1 MDHGCGIR
9 ASSYLRAA
17 ALRLAL
23 LLLVMTGC
31 ASESSGP
38 VVSYEGNYPERRP
51 NSFPNGN
58 PEATKG
64 VALKV
69 DTNGSL
75 RLNSEEST
83 RRIIPTGS
91 TTSKRT
97 QLADHTDGLNET
109 VWFGT
114 VPDHLA
120 VPWTKPQDLV
130 FDKTFP
136 SDSNTFADGYFCFAN
151 GSVQWLTVH
160 EDMNRDAFRAL
171 FTIAGNDRSAL
182 SRLYPAGKPK
192 VTTSHNIGFDKVGD
206 VHLANSRSLGL
217 ANNKELATAI
227 MNYTAATRRL
237 PPAEGYGPD
246 GKPWVSWRVLLLPFI
261 TGHEGLSKRYDF
273 SVPWDHPNNAYVLEN
288 MPSVFRDPIAPH
300 PDKTKTK
307 ILLITGA
314 GTAFPLD

>member
-1 MDHGCGIR
+1 MDHGCGNRPISNLQVI
-9 ASSYLRAA
+9 AWN
-17 ALRLAL
+17 
-23 LLLVMTGC
+23 LVLSLVVIAGC
-31 ASESSGP
+31 SNESSGP

-69 DTNGSL
+69 DSSSSL
-75 RLNSEEST
+75 RSGVEEST
-83 RRIIPTGS
+83 RRLIPTGS

-136 SDSNTFADGYFCFAN
+136 SDQNTFVDGYFCFAN
-151 GSVQWLTVH
+151 GSVHWLTVC
-160 EDMNRDAFRAL
+160 EYMNRDAFRAL
-171 FTIAGNDRSAL
+171 FTIAGNDRNAL
-182 SRLYPAGKPK
+182 SRLYPTGKPK
-192 VTTSHNIGFDKVGD
+192 VTSPHIGFEKVDD
-206 VHLANSRSLGL
+206 VQLAKSKSLGL
-217 ANNKELATAI
+217 ENNKELATAM

-261 TGHEGLSKRYDF
+261 TGHEGLSKHYDF

>member
-1 MDHGCGIR
+1 MSLILLAGCFNDS
-9 ASSYLRAA
+9 A
-17 ALRLAL
+17 
-23 LLLVMTGC
+23 
-31 ASESSGP
+31 GP
-38 VVSYEGNYPERRP
+38 VVRYEGNYPERRP

-69 DTNGSL
+69 DSTGSL
-75 RLNSEEST
+75 RPVPEESL

-91 TTSKRT
+91 TSSKRT
-97 QLADHTDGLNET
+97 RLADHTDGLNET
-109 VWFGT
+109 VWFGS

-130 FDKTFP
+130 FDNTFP
-136 SDSNTFADGYFCFAN
+136 SDGNTFADGYFCFAN
-151 GSVQWLTVH
+151 GSVQWLTVS
-160 EDMNRDAFRAL
+160 EGMNRDAFRAL
-171 FTIAGNDRSAL
+171 FTIAGNDREAL
-182 SRLYPAGKPK
+182 SQLYPSGKPK
-192 VTTSHNIGFDKVGD
+192 TSFQNLAGGD
-206 VHLANSRSLGL
+206 LDESRFAKAKSLGM

-237 PPAEGYGPD
+237 PPAEWYGPD

-261 TGHEGLSKRYDF
+261 AGHEGLSKHYDF
-273 SVPWDHPNNAYVLEN
+273 SVPWDHPNNTYVLEN

-307 ILLITGA
+307 ILLMTGE
-314 GTAFPLD
+314 GTAFPLE